1 MYFINAMNFILEQ
14 SLIIQIQLQSHANS
28 YSKSNNDKL
37 IKKPTCNQ
45 MKLNKA

>member
-14 SLIIQIQLQSHANS
+14 SHNTNTITVHANS
-28 YSKSNNDKL
+28 YSKNNNNKL
-37 IKKPTCNQ
+37 MKKLTCNQ